1 MLHLNIRSL
10 QANLDG
16 LTNLLSNLNMDF
28 SVIAATETWIRD
40 TTNLFDIENFKFVH
54 EHRTCNPGG
63 GVGLYLTKQLRFKTR
78 ADLNLNN
85 NETAESL
92 FIEIVNPRGKN
103 IIVGVIYRPP
113 NTDVII
119 LMNYWEKFP
128 EKTKFVICWVILT

>member
-28 SVIAATETWIRD
+28 SVIAVTETWICD

-54 EHRTCNPGG
+54 KRRTCNPGG
-63 GVGLYLTKQLRFKTR
+63 GVSLYLIKQSRFKTR

-85 NETAESL
+85 YETAESL
-92 FIEIVNPRGKN
+92 FIEK
-103 IIVGVIYRPP
+103 
-113 NTDVII
+113 
-119 LMNYWEKFP
+119 
-128 EKTKFVICWVILT
+128 